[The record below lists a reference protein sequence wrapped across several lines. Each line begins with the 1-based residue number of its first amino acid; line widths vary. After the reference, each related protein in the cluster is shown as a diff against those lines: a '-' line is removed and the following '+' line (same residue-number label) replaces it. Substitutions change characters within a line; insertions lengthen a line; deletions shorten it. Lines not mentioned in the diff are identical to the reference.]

1 MPLDARTIIQ
11 RNTLFRGL
19 PAPTIDQIVA
29 LANRRVYEQG
39 AVIFL
44 RGDPGDCLYGVVTGK
59 VRISVSAPGG
69 KELFLNI
76 MEPGDSFGEIA
87 LLDGQP
93 RTASATALAPA
104 ELVIIQREPFL
115 ALLRKEPSLA
125 QHLIALLCQRARWTA
140 ELMEDSALL
149 GAPARLAKRLLTL
162 ANLHGRSGTGGTRL
176 AISQEEIAQFL
187 GLSRQIVNQH
197 LQTWLGKGWVSL
209 GRGSVT
215 LLDERALRNLA
226 ESG

>member
-19 PAPTIDQIVA
+19 PAPTIDQIVT

-162 ANLHGRSGTGGTRL
+162 ANLHGMSGTGGTRL